1 MARIARSCAATAGA
15 WGAYLACTGRWEDPV
30 AFHIAHADSLIRP
43 IVAQVLPEPLFVA
56 LYSGGRAPFIDL
68 LARSVFPDIDGA
80 HRPTKA
86 FGLVFRN
93 DLGNAAG
100 LDKDGSMLDFNY
112 RIGAGFAIVG
122 TVLARPHLGNREV
135 AKGRWNPMV
144 PLPSSG
150 GAVNSLGLPSKG
162 IDVAVANI
170 AAFRARRSLPP
181 QVAGRLHRDTL
192 ATIAKAP
199 GGAPA
204 QPFPIGVS
212 IMGHPHDVGDAKL
225 AGILKC
231 VLAALPVADFIE
243 INESCPNVG
252 TSHGVSES
260 EQRARIRA
268 IVAARDAHCAPSAAG
283 AGPLRRVPILVK
295 LGSLGDDHAAVRH
308 TLVFMEE
315 LGVDGVVALN
325 TQTDYAAI
333 SAALV
338 DGGHSCDAALVAHFA
353 SKHGGGVS
361 GAPIAAKARDQI
373 AAAARIVRES
383 SLQIKLVHVGGI
395 MTAEDVA
402 TSRAIGREYS
412 NAAASVVP
420 LREWYTGYMRA
431 IGGVRKA
438 DLYKQM
444 TKQE

>member
-1 MARIARSCAATAGA
+1 MCAFRLGLRSVSTSAGA
-15 WGAYLACTGRWEDPV
+15 WAAYLAWSGRWDDPV
-30 AFHIAHADSLIRP
+30 AFHVAHADSLIRP
-43 IVAQVLPEPLFVA
+43 IVAQVLPAPLFVA
-56 LYSGGRAPFIDL
+56 VYSAGRSYFINM
-68 LARSVFPDIDGA
+68 LARAEFTEIDGTN
-80 HRPTKA
+80 RPTKA

-122 TVLARPHLGNREV
+122 TVLARPHSGNLEV
-135 AKGRWNPMV
+135 AQGRWNPMV

-150 GAVNSLGLPSKG
+150 GAMNSLGLPSKG
-162 IDVAVANI
+162 VTAAVANI

-181 QVAGRLHRDTL
+181 QVAECQRRDPL
-192 ATIAKAP
+192 A
-199 GGAPA
+199 APA

-231 VLAALPVADFIE
+231 VRASLPVADFIE

-252 TSHGVSES
+252 TSHGASES

-268 IVAARDAHCAPSAAG
+268 IVAVRDAYRAASAAEG
-283 AGPLRRVPILVK
+283 RPRRRVPVLVK
-295 LGSLGDDHAAVRH
+295 LGSIGADDAAVRH

-325 TQTDYAAI
+325 TQTDHAAM

-338 DGGHSCDAALVAHFA
+338 DGGHSGDAALLAYFSGA
-353 SKHGGGVS
+353 HGGGVS

-373 AAAARIVRES
+373 AAAARIARECN
-383 SLQIKLVHVGGI
+383 LKIKLVHVGGI
-395 MTAEDVA
+395 ATSEDVA
-402 TSRAIGREYS
+402 TSRAIGGGYGE
-412 NAAASVVP
+412 AEASVVP

-431 IGGVRKA
+431 LGAVRKA
-438 DLYKQM
+438 DIYKQM
-444 TKQE
+444 TQRE